1 MATQGRSGGDVAPG
15 LVESRWPVSLFTFL
29 ITSRSQQMNIRT
41 DAQLHKNVVDELAF
55 EQSVDTSKVAV
66 AVKNGVVTLSG
77 SVPNYAAK
85 YGAEKAVKRVHGVG
99 GVAEELTVDPF
110 PNPEYTDT
118 DIAQAARRSLQR
130 HSVTTAQGIQLQVE
144 HGHINLE
151 GQVEWQFQRQNAHD
165 AVAHLLGVKG
175 VHNKITLKPQVLST
189 EIEANIKHAFE
200 RRSELDA
207 RQVTVAVSGGHVTLS
222 GSLFS
227 WAEREQAARAAW
239 SALGVT
245 DVVNHIKVDA

>member
-1 MATQGRSGGDVAPG
+1 MKT
-15 LVESRWPVSLFTFL
+15 
-29 ITSRSQQMNIRT
+29 RT
-41 DAQLHKNVVDELAF
+41 DAQLHKNVVDELTF
-55 EQSVDTSKVAV
+55 EPSVDTSKVAV

-77 SVPNYAAK
+77 SVPDYASK
-85 YGAEKAVKRVHGVG
+85 YAAEKAVKRVHGVG
-99 GVAEELTVDPF
+99 GVAEELSVNPF
-110 PNPEYTDT
+110 PASERTDT

-130 HSVTTAQGIQLQVE
+130 HSVTNAQGIQLQVE

-175 VHNKITLKPQVLST
+175 VSNKITLKPQAISA
-189 EIEANIKHAFE
+189 EIEASIKHAFE
-200 RRSELDA
+200 RRSELGA
-207 RQVTVAVSGGHVTLS
+207 KQVTVAVYGGHVTLS

-239 SALGVT
+239 SAAGVT
-245 DVVNHIKVDA
+245 DVVNHITVDA